1 MKIDEFIK
9 RVNETLYAM
18 WDPFEKAIK
27 IYESRQTYND
37 EEPGCDYS
45 FMTLFPDKDDLAF
58 DFNSDDIVLGDISF
72 RNLAILFGLVQQ
84 LRDTPVKE
92 RFPEKKYRLRWLDS
106 TDPFLRAT
114 TYLGRVVDNELG
126 NYYWSTFPDYSAEL
140 FTEDQLKK
148 MKRGNPKLAPAI
160 DAMKEEVKDDAC

>member
-18 WDPFEKAIK
+18 WDPFDKSIK

-58 DFNSDDIVLGDISF
+58 GFNPDDIVLGDISF

-84 LRDTPVKE
+84 LRDTPIKE
-92 RFPEKKYRLRWLDS
+92 RFPEKKYRLRWIDS
-106 TDPFLRAT
+106 KVQEGPA
-114 TYLGRVVDNELG
+114 TYLGRTGSGDSI
-126 NYYWSTFPDYSAEL
+126 YWSTFSVVGAEV
-140 FTEDQLKK
+140 FTESELEQLKK
-148 MKRGNPKLAPAI
+148 DNPRLAPAI
-160 DAMKEEVKDDAC
+160 DAMKEPAEDKNE

>member
-1 MKIDEFIK
+1 MRINEFIK

-18 WDPFEKAIK
+18 WDPFAKEIK

-37 EEPGCDYS
+37 EEPGYDYS

-84 LRDTPVKE
+84 LRDTPIKE
-92 RFPEKKYRLRWLDS
+92 RFPEKKYRLRWFD
-106 TDPFLRAT
+106 D
-114 TYLGRVVDNELG
+114 ELG
-126 NYYWSTFPDYSAEL
+126 ETFLGFSNGLIKNYWSTFNAPTSNTI
-140 FTEDQLKK
+140 FTESELEQLKK
-148 MKRGNPKLAPAI
+148 DNPHLAPAI
-160 DAMKEEVKDDAC
+160 DAMKEPVEDKGDE

>member
-37 EEPGCDYS
+37 EEPDCDYS

-92 RFPEKKYRLRWLDS
+92 RFPEKKYCLRWFDDEFGK
-106 TDPFLRAT
+106 TFLGFCKT
-114 TYLGRVVDNELG
+114 GSKK
-126 NYYWSTFPDYSAEL
+126 YWSTFNMQTPKTIFTKSEL
-140 FTEDQLKK
+140 EQLKK
-148 MKRGNPKLAPAI
+148 DNPRLAPAI
-160 DAMKEEVKDDAC
+160 DAMKEPVEDKDE

>member
-1 MKIDEFIK
+1 MRINEFIK

-18 WDPFEKAIK
+18 WDPFAKEIK

-37 EEPGCDYS
+37 EEPGYDYS

-84 LRDTPVKE
+84 LRDTPVEE
-92 RFPEKKYRLRWLDS
+92 RFPEKKYCLRWID
-106 TDPFLRAT
+106 DQ
-114 TYLGRVVDNELG
+114 GRCKNSLSLNSNGAWVFMDDEI
-126 NYYWSTFPDYSAEL
+126 YAEI
-140 FTEDQLKK
+140 FTESELEQLKTD
-148 MKRGNPKLAPAI
+148 NPRFAPAI
-160 DAMKEEVKDDAC
+160 DAMKEPVEDKND

>member
-18 WDPFEKAIK
+18 YDPSVKAIK

-37 EEPGCDYS
+37 EDPDYDYS

-58 DFNSDDIVLGDISF
+58 GFNSDDIVLGDISF

-84 LRDTPVKE
+84 LRDTPIKE
-92 RFPEKKYRLRWLDS
+92 RFPEKKYRLRW
-106 TDPFLRAT
+106 
-114 TYLGRVVDNELG
+114 
-126 NYYWSTFPDYSAEL
+126 
-140 FTEDQLKK
+140 
-148 MKRGNPKLAPAI
+148 I
-160 DAMKEEVKDDAC
+160 DANNTSKISNAQ